1 MKKIFLCLI
10 LICLILT
17 GCGKK
22 DEKTVLKEFGDKVN
36 KTNSYYLSGKM
47 ELLNNE
53 DVYNYNIGVSY
64 EKDDHYK
71 IELTNVINDHK
82 QVILR
87 NEDGVYI
94 VTPSLN
100 KSFKFQSEWPYN
112 NSQSYLYQAILNDI
126 ENDDEASVEEKD

>member
-1 MKKIFLCLI
+1 MGWRVKKIFLCLI

-87 NEDGVYI
+87 NEDGVY
-94 VTPSLN
+94 V
-100 KSFKFQSEWPYN
+100 
-112 NSQSYLYQAILNDI
+112 
-126 ENDDEASVEEKD
+126 